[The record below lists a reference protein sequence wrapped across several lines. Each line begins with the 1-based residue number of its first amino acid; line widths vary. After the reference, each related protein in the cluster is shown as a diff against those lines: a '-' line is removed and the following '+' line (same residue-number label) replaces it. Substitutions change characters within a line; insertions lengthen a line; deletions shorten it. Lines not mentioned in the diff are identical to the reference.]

1 MSKQKSAYVV
11 VDWGTWG
18 IDVQL
23 STKIVIK
30 DQLGIIRE
38 GDVCS
43 LPGIDPV
50 TKRPVMFEGE
60 VLGVFGKYMKYLI
73 FLSVKK
79 CVNCPLYYPFLQPNL
94 KLTHVYTTEMLR
106 KIMQGRILAITRL
119 CHVILSLIKNLC

>member
-18 IDVQL
+18 TDVQL

-38 GDVCS
+38 GDACS
-43 LPGIDPV
+43 LQGIDPV
-50 TKRPVMFEGE
+50 TKRPVTFEGE

-73 FLSVKK
+73 FLSVKR

-94 KLTHVYTTEMLR
+94 K
-106 KIMQGRILAITRL
+106 
-119 CHVILSLIKNLC
+119 

>member
-38 GDVCS
+38 GDAC
-43 LPGIDPV
+43 LLQGINPV
-50 TKRPVMFEGE
+50 TKRPVIPYKNFSI
-60 VLGVFGKYMKYLI
+60 LFVFYTYFIAIILI
-73 FLSVKK
+73 L
-79 CVNCPLYYPFLQPNL
+79 
-94 KLTHVYTTEMLR
+94 MLF
-106 KIMQGRILAITRL
+106 
-119 CHVILSLIKNLC
+119 

>member
-38 GDVCS
+38 GDACS
-43 LPGIDPV
+43 LQGIDPV
-50 TKRPVMFEGE
+50 HLRHDLRTPLQCKVS
-60 VLGVFGKYMKYLI
+60 
-73 FLSVKK
+73 LSG
-79 CVNCPLYYPFLQPNL
+79 
-94 KLTHVYTTEMLR
+94 LTTIQAAEWRT
-106 KIMQGRILAITRL
+106 G
-119 CHVILSLIKNLC
+119 NN

>member
-23 STKIVIK
+23 STKIEIK

-38 GDVCS
+38 GGACS
-43 LPGIDPV
+43 LQGIDPV

-73 FLSVKK
+73 FLSVKR
-79 CVNCPLYYPFLQPNL
+79 CVNYPFLQPNL
-94 KLTHVYTTEMLR
+94 K
-106 KIMQGRILAITRL
+106 
-119 CHVILSLIKNLC
+119 